1 MTRRSARSGFT
12 LVEVLIALVIFG
24 LLAVASVALLNL
36 SLTNREVVREATE
49 AGADFQRMRQ
59 LIRADLGQA
68 ANRPV
73 AVGPGAGPALAGGQG
88 EVLLLLTRAGWSN
101 TEGAPRSSLQR
112 VAYVWIDG
120 RLERRVWR
128 GLDLT
133 TAPLTQVLLADARD
147 VRIAFVS
154 SGRVSATW
162 PAEGSVG
169 LPDAVTLD
177 LTAPR
182 FGRTT
187 QWFLVGGG
195 PG

>member
-1 MTRRSARSGFT
+1 MRLRTGFT

-24 LLAVASVALLNL
+24 LLAVAAVALLNL

-68 ANRPV
+68 ADRPV
-73 AVGPGAGPALAGGQG
+73 ATGPGAGPALAGGQG

-101 TEGAPRSSLQR
+101 PEAAPRASLQR
-112 VAYVWIDG
+112 VAYVVTDG

-128 GLDLT
+128 GVDV
-133 TAPLTQVLLADARD
+133 AEPPLAQVLLEDARD

-154 SGRVSATW
+154 SGRTYPTW
-162 PAEGSVG
+162 PSGEPRA
-169 LPDAVTLD
+169 LPDAVTLE